1 MAQFARPDA
10 DVSTGNWSASSGSA
24 LYAMIDESSASDSDY
39 ISVTDSDGSAEA
51 CTVGLSS
58 VTDPSDTSS
67 HSVVVRAYTDSFYSS
82 VTLNVDLKA
91 GSTTIKSQ
99 NFTPSTSFSN
109 FTMSLSS
116 SEAGNIGSSGYGDL
130 SLVITATDGMMMMSE
145 TRVSQAY
152 FTCPA
157 APENVTPSAAVCVL
171 SASFYDTSSVTI
183 TPNSATANA
192 AASLTGIKTDVIKTI
207 GTTANFGTST
217 PTSSSGS
224 STYTV
229 GFNTAITGAGVGD
242 TIYFDDYSTG
252 SLEEYV
258 YQIEAVNSTTSFD
271 ISYVSGGSQGDVT
284 PYGNLY
290 SVSFSQAAGE
300 FRRVY
305 DYSTPLA
312 WAADLDNSAIY
323 SDGDD
328 ATGVIK
334 VNEKYDEGIGIAN
347 GSNVTLNSV
356 KLTVSSLVRHDGTA
370 GSGAGFKYTGQ
381 SSSGGGAHK
390 AQVVDIRDADNVT
403 LEWLEFDGTGAAGNI
418 KIQAFITDWGN
429 YTKNNTVRNC
439 LMHGF
444 EVQTS
449 GSVVNM
455 VRLSTNTSSI
465 TSGESHYIMNNI
477 IYGNVVSTL
486 AGGQPTGIYAE
497 AGRSTN
503 PIYVYNNTVHDL
515 TAAHSSSNIAV
526 GIKAS
531 HHAVVTNNIVTDITG
546 SSSSVCFAV
555 TSGSGSFHSSSDYN
569 LSTDTTAPGSNSI
582 QSANLNNIYLS
593 LSGTVDLHLK
603 PGSPAVDAG
612 VDLGTTPT
620 NVNIDIDG
628 RDRDAEADTW
638 DIGAD
643 EFVLNGVVINPTAA
657 VVEVSIPEPTVV
669 TAIRITPNVAAMVV
683 EASVG
688 TIALGSITY
697 NPPVAAIATNCP
709 DPSVDVFHPSATVT
723 PAAAVIVTTATANV
737 GLDITVTPSAA
748 TIIVEA
754 TFAGI
759 GFTSVTVSPAAAVCI
774 VEATTPTTTEDSFSF
789 TPDSAVVIVA
799 GITPTTTESSITKTP
814 AVAAIEVA
822 SVTPTITLGSIAVTP
837 SASSIA
843 AAAMT
848 PTLVFGS
855 TTATPSAAAVELNA
869 TYVAVA
875 MSSVSVTPSAASVVA
890 VAITPTV
897 TQGSL
902 SLSATA
908 VIEAAAQ
915 SPTSTYSSVTVPPAD
930 AGVLVESRFG
940 GIVAGGVI
948 VIPDLRATVVTAA
961 NTPTVAYG
969 SQTVTPIVSSFIAD
983 ATLAAVVKG
992 SLTFSPTA
1000 SIVEIS
1006 GVSPTIDM
1014 GLDITPPVAAAVY
1027 DVASFTL
1034 LVGNLSAYVGYTFSG
1049 LVDYEING
1057 LIDYEQIEPID
1068 YETTTSPIDYSTDG
1082 LLDYEYDN

>member
-58 VTDPSDTSS
+58 VTDPDDTSS

-82 VTLNVDLKA
+82 VTLNVALKA

-116 SEAGNIGSSGYGDL
+116 SEAGSIGSSGYGDL
-130 SLVITATDGMMMMSE
+130 SLVITATDSMMMMSE

-157 APENVTPSAAVCVL
+157 APENVTPTAAVCVL
-171 SASFYDTSSVTI
+171 SATFYDTSSVTI

-271 ISYVSGGSQGDVT
+271 ISFVSGGSQGDVT

-290 SVSFSQAAGE
+290 AVDFSQAPGV
-300 FRRVY
+300 FKRVY
-305 DYSTPLA
+305 DYSTPRA
-312 WAADLDNSAIY
+312 WAADLDDSSIY

-347 GSNVTLNSV
+347 GSSVTLNSV
-356 KLTVSSLVRHDGTA
+356 KLTVSSLVRHNGTA

-381 SSSGGGAHK
+381 SSSGGGAAL
-390 AQVVDIRDADNVT
+390 AQVVDIKDADNVT
-403 LEWLEFDGTGAAGNI
+403 LEWLEFDGTGAVTTRI
-418 KIQAFITDWGN
+418 HSFITDHGN
-429 YTKNNTVRNC
+429 FTKNNTVRNC

-444 EVQTS
+444 ELIS
-449 GSVVNM
+449 GGATVNM
-455 VRLSTNTSSI
+455 IRLTTSQSSL
-465 TSGESHYIMNNI
+465 TSGESHYILNNI
-477 IYGNVVSTL
+477 IYGNVMSTI
-486 AGGQPTGIYAE
+486 AGWSPTGIYANS
-497 AGRSTN
+497 GRAEN
-503 PIYVYNNTVHDL
+503 PIYVYNNTIHDL
-515 TAAHSSSNIAV
+515 TAKTESNTAF
-526 GIKAS
+526 GIKVS
-531 HHAVVTNNIVTDITG
+531 PYSVVTNNIVTDITG
-546 SSSSVCFAV
+546 SSTSACFANVGV
-555 TSGSGSFHSSSDYN
+555 TSTASRDYN
-569 LSTDTTAPGSNSI
+569 LSTDDTAFGSNSI
-582 QSANLNNIYLS
+582 HSAILNNIYS
-593 LSGTVDLHLK
+593 SASGTVDLHLK

-612 VDLGTTPT
+612 FDLGRTPK

-628 RDRDAEADTW
+628 RNRDAESDTW

-657 VVEVSIPEPTVV
+657 VVEVSIPDPTVV

-688 TIALGSITY
+688 NIALGSITCS
-697 NPPVAAIATNCP
+697 PPVAAIATNCP
-709 DPSVDVFHPSATVT
+709 DPSVDVFHPSTTVT

-759 GFTSVTVSPAAAVCI
+759 GFTSVTVSPTAAVCI
-774 VEATTPTTTEDSFSF
+774 VDAITPTTTEDSFSF
-789 TPDSAVVIVA
+789 TPGSAVVIVA
-799 GITPTTTESSITKTP
+799 GITPTSTESSITKTP
-814 AVAAIEVA
+814 AVASIEIA
-822 SVTPTITLGSIAVTP
+822 GVTPTTTLGSIAVTP

-843 AAAMT
+843 TAAMA

-855 TTATPSAAAVELNA
+855 TTATPGAAAVELNA
-869 TYVAVA
+869 TYSAVVL
-875 MSSVSVTPSAASVVA
+875 SSIDVTPATGSTIA
-890 VAITPTV
+890 VGITPTV
-897 TQGSL
+897 QQGSL

-908 VIEAAAQ
+908 VIEAVAQ
-915 SPTSTYSSVTVPPAD
+915 SPTATNSSVTVTPTD
-930 AGVLVESRFG
+930 AAVLVESKYG
-940 GIVAGGVI
+940 GLIAGNVT
-948 VIPDLRATVVTAA
+948 VIPNPQARINAA
-961 NTPTVAYG
+961 AIDPTVAFG
-969 SQTVTPIVSSFIAD
+969 SQVVTPGSSEFVAN
-983 ATLAAVVKG
+983 ATFAAVAEG
-992 SLTFSPTA
+992 NLNLSPA
-1000 SIVEIS
+1000 ACIVEIS
-1006 GVSPTIDM
+1006 AVSPTIDI
-1014 GLDITPPVAAAVY
+1014 GLDIEPPVAAAVY
-1027 DVASFTL
+1027 DVGSFTL
-1034 LVGNLSAYVGYTFSG
+1034 LVGKLSAYVGYSFSG
-1049 LVDYEING
+1049 LIDYDVDG
-1057 LIDYEQIEPID
+1057 LIDYELSEPID
-1068 YETTTSPIDYSTDG
+1068 YKTTTSPIDYSTDG

>member
-39 ISVTDSDGSAEA
+39 ISVTDSDGSAES

-58 VTDPSDTSS
+58 VTDPDDTSS

-82 VTLNVDLKA
+82 VTVNVALKA

-116 SEAGNIGSSGYGDL
+116 SEAGSIGSSGYGDL
-130 SLVITATDGMMMMSE
+130 SLVITATDSMMMMSE

-152 FTCPA
+152 FSCPA
-157 APENVTPSAAVCVL
+157 APENVTPTAAVCVL
-171 SASFYDTSSVTI
+171 SATFYDTSSVTI

-229 GFNTAITGAGVGD
+229 GFNTAITGTGVGD

-271 ISYVSGGSQGDVT
+271 ISFVSGGSQGDVT

-290 SVSFSQAAGE
+290 AVDFSQASGV
-300 FRRVY
+300 FKRLY
-305 DYSTPLA
+305 DYSTPRA
-312 WAADLDNSAIY
+312 WAADLDDSSIY

-381 SSSGGGAHK
+381 SSSGGGAAL
-390 AQVVDIRDADNVT
+390 AQVVDIKDADNVT
-403 LEWLEFDGTGAAGNI
+403 LEWLEFDGTAAVTTRI
-418 KIQAFITDWGN
+418 HAFITDHGN
-429 YTKNNTVRNC
+429 FTKNNTVRNN

-444 EVQTS
+444 ELNTG

-455 VRLSTNTSSI
+455 ILLTTSTSSLA
-465 TSGESHYIMNNI
+465 SGESHYVMNNI
-477 IYGNVVSTL
+477 IYGNVHTTI
-486 AGGQPTGIYAE
+486 AGGSPTAIYAD
-497 AGRSTN
+497 AGRAVN
-503 PIYVYNNTVHDL
+503 PIYVYGNTVHDI
-515 TAAHSSSNIAV
+515 TTRTTSDVAF
-526 GIKAS
+526 GIKVTQY
-531 HHAVVTNNIVTDITG
+531 AVVINNIVSDVTG
-546 SSSSVCFAV
+546 SATTNDCFASIGG
-555 TSGSGSFHSSSDYN
+555 TWSASSDYN
-569 LSTDTTAPGSNSI
+569 LATDSTAPGSNSI
-582 QSANLNNIYLS
+582 NSATLADIYES
-593 LSGTVDLHLK
+593 DSGTVNLHLK
-603 PGSPAVDAG
+603 SGSPAIDAG
-612 VDLGTTPT
+612 TDLGTTPT
-620 NVNIDIDG
+620 GVNIDIDG
-628 RDRDAEADTW
+628 RDRDAEGDTW

-643 EFVLNGVVINPTAA
+643 EYFINGI
-657 VVEVSIPEPTVV
+657 EVSPSAAEFVAACIDPTVSEEFPSVSV
-669 TAIRITPNVAAMVV
+669 T
-683 EASVG
+683 
-688 TIALGSITY
+688 
-697 NPPVAAIATNCP
+697 PPVAALVAV
-709 DPSVDVFHPSATVT
+709 SVT
-723 PAAAVIVTTATANV
+723 PAVNFSSIALTPVAASIDSAGIDPAVVV
-737 GLDITVTPSAA
+737 GYPSISVTPAVA

-754 TFAGI
+754 TFAGV
-759 GFTSVTVSPAAAVCI
+759 GVTSITVSPAAASFVSDA
-774 VEATTPTTTEDSFSF
+774 VNPTASKDSFAYTPAVASF
-789 TPDSAVVIVA
+789 VAA
-799 GITPTTTESSITKTP
+799 GITPTVSIGSIATTPSVASF
-814 AVAAIEVA
+814 VAA
-822 SVTPTITLGSIAVTP
+822 SVSPATTLGSIAYTP
-837 SASSIA
+837 TASSLVA
-843 AAAMT
+843 ASIT

-855 TTATPSAAAVELNA
+855 STATPGAAAIELTA
-869 TYVAVA
+869 SLAGIA
-875 MSSVSVTPSAASVVA
+875 FSSISVTPSVATFVAA
-890 VAITPTV
+890 AITPTV
-897 TQGSL
+897 QLGSL
-902 SLSATA
+902 SLGDTA
-908 VIEAAAQ
+908 SFEAAAQ

-930 AGVLVESRFG
+930 AAVLVESRFS

-948 VIPDLRATVVTAA
+948 VIPDLRATAVTAA

-969 SQTVTPIVSSFIAD
+969 SQTVTPIVSSFVAD
-983 ATLAAVVKG
+983 ATLAAVVEG
-992 SLTFSPTA
+992 SLTLSPTA

-1006 GVSPTIDM
+1006 AVSPTIDM

-1034 LVGNLSAYVGYTFSG
+1034 LVGKLSAYVGYTFSG